1 LHHIFL
7 KDVRTCINLDDKYN
21 LKEYEKLHEQ
31 SITQVD
37 KFWGPIAENIHWY
50 KKWDKILDDSNP
62 PFYKWFVG
70 GKTNTC
76 YNAVDRWAKKVP
88 EKPAYI
94 WYSENQNEEIISYG
108 ELLIRVNQFAS
119 VLQDLGVEKGDRIV
133 IYLPMIPEAAVAMLA
148 CVRIGAIHSVVFA
161 GFSVHSLAV
170 RIDDSK
176 PKVLLCADSGLR
188 SGSKTDLKKIVD
200 NALDSATYKIPYVIV
215 VDRKL
220 VKHNM
225 KKGRDFY
232 WNELIRKKR
241 TNIFVEPEQVW
252 STDPSY
258 ILYTS
263 GTTGIPKG
271 VVRDTGGHM
280 VALHY
285 SMKSIYNTEEN
296 DVFFA
301 TSDIGWV
308 VGHSYIIY
316 APLFIGCTS
325 IIYEGTPIYPDPS
338 AWFKIIQKF
347 KVNTVFSAPTAFRIL
362 RKYDPKYITDNDLS
376 SLRTIYLAGEPL
388 DKPTYEWMHDTL
400 GDRITIIDNYWQTE
414 TGWPILANPYGITP
428 LPIKP
433 GSPTKPVWGWNL
445 MVVDYEGNKV
455 EPGTKGYLVAIPPT
469 PPGVLSTIYN
479 DDDRYINSYY
489 EAFKGKLLYSTGD
502 YAIEDEDGYFFVL
515 GRADEVIK
523 VAGHRLGTGEMEAVL
538 NTHPKVAEVSCIG
551 IEDEIKG
558 EVPIA
563 MVVLKQGFEGSDELS
578 NELKNLIRN
587 KIGPVATPKDVY
599 FVEALPKT
607 RSGKVIRRAIRNL
620 AEGKEMGD
628 LSTIENPAIID
639 DLKAILKDHK

>member
-1 LHHIFL
+1 LDYKH
-7 KDVRTCINLDDKYN
+7 NLM
-21 LKEYEKLHEQ
+21 EYERLHEQ
-31 SITQVD
+31 SIKQAG
-37 KFWGPIAENIHWY
+37 KFWEPIAEAIHWY
-50 KKWDKILDDSNP
+50 KKWDKVLDDSNP

-76 YNAVDRWAKKVP
+76 YNAVDRWAIKNPK
-88 EKPAYI
+88 KPAYI
-94 WYSENQNEEIISYG
+94 WYSENQSEEILTYG
-108 ELLIRVNQFAS
+108 DLLIKVNQFAS
-119 VLQDLGVEKGDRIV
+119 ILQDLGVKKGDRIV
-133 IYLPMIPEAAVAMLA
+133 IYLPMILEAAIAMLA

-170 RIDDSK
+170 RIDDSE
-176 PKVLLCADSGLR
+176 PKILICADGGLR
-188 SGSKTDLKKIVD
+188 SGSVTDLKKIVD
-200 NALDSATYKIPYVIV
+200 SALNSATHKVPYVIV

-220 VKHNM
+220 VNHSM
-225 KKGRDFY
+225 KKGRDLY
-232 WNELIRKKR
+232 WNNLIQKKS
-241 TNIFVEPEQVW
+241 TSVYIEPEQVW

-271 VVRDTGGHM
+271 VVRDTGGHL

-285 SMKSIYNTEEN
+285 SMKTIFNTEEN

-325 IIYEGTPIYPDPS
+325 IIYEGTPVYPDPS
-338 AWFKIIQKF
+338 IWFKIIQKF
-347 KVNTVFSAPTAFRIL
+347 KVNTMFSAPTAFRIL
-362 RKYDPKYITDNDLS
+362 RKYDSKYITNNTLS

-388 DKPTYEWMHDTL
+388 DKSTYEWMHETL
-400 GDRITIIDNYWQTE
+400 GERITIIDNYWQTE
-414 TGWPILANPYGITP
+414 TGWPILANPYGIAP

-433 GSPTKPVWGWNL
+433 GSPTKAVWGWAL
-445 MVVDYEGNKV
+445 LVVDFEGNKV

-469 PPGVLSTIYN
+469 PPGVLLTVYK
-479 DDDRYINSYY
+479 DDERYMKSYY
-489 EAFKGKLLYSTGD
+489 SAFKGKLYYSTGD

-551 IEDEIKG
+551 VEDEIKG

-563 MVVLKQGFEGSDELS
+563 MVVLKQGFEGSEELS
-578 NELKNLIRN
+578 YELKSLIRN
-587 KIGPVATPKDVY
+587 NIGPVATPKEIY
-599 FVEALPKT
+599 FVQALPKT

-620 AEGKEMGD
+620 AEGKDLGD

-639 DLKAILKDHK
+639 NIRAIIKDRK

>member
-1 LHHIFL
+1 
-7 KDVRTCINLDDKYN
+7 LDDKSN
-21 LKEYEKLHEQ
+21 LKEYELLHEQ
-31 SITQVD
+31 SVTQVD
-37 KFWGPIAENIHWY
+37 KFWGPIAEKVYWY
-50 KKWDKILDDSNP
+50 KRWDKILDDSNP

-76 YNAVDRWAKKVP
+76 YNAVDRWAKKNP
-88 EKPAYI
+88 DKPAYI
-94 WYSENQNEEIISYG
+94 WYSENQDEKIVTYR
-108 ELLIRVNQFAS
+108 ELLTRVNQFAS

-133 IYLPMIPEAAVAMLA
+133 IYLPMIPEAAIAMLA

-170 RIDDSK
+170 RIDDSE
-176 PKVLLCADSGLR
+176 PKVLICADGGLR
-188 SGSKTDLKKIVD
+188 SGKETDLKKIVD
-200 NALDSATYKIPYVIV
+200 DALNSATHKVPNVIL

-220 VKHNM
+220 IKHDM

-232 WNELIRKKR
+232 WNELVKKKDD
-241 TNIFVEPEQVW
+241 TTYVEPVQVW
-252 STDPSY
+252 SRDPSY

-271 VVRDTGGHM
+271 VVRDTGGHL
-280 VALHY
+280 VALYH
-285 SMKSIYNTEEN
+285 SMKSIFNTEEN

-325 IIYEGTPIYPDPS
+325 VIYEGTPIYPDPS

-347 KVNTVFSAPTAFRIL
+347 KVNTMFSAPTAFRIL
-362 RKYDPKYITDNDLS
+362 RKYESKYITDNDLS

-388 DKPTYEWMHDTL
+388 DKPTYEWMHETL

-414 TGWPILANPYGITP
+414 TGWPILANPYGVTP
-428 LPIKP
+428 LTIKP
-433 GSPTKPVWGWNL
+433 GSPTKAAWGWNL
-445 MVVDYEGNKV
+445 LVVDYDGNKV

-469 PPGVLSTIYN
+469 PPGVLITVYK
-479 DDDRYINSYY
+479 DDERYVKSYY
-489 EAFKGKLLYSTGD
+489 NAFKGKLYYATGD

-523 VAGHRLGTGEMEAVL
+523 VAGHRLGTGEMEAIL

-563 MVVLKQGFEGSDELS
+563 MIVLKQGFEGSNELQ
-578 NELKNLIRN
+578 NELKNLIRD
-587 KIGPVATPKDVY
+587 KIGPVATPKDIY
-599 FVEALPKT
+599 FVQALPKT
-607 RSGKVIRRAIRNL
+607 RSGKVIRRAIKNL
-620 AEGKEMGD
+620 AEGKELGD

-639 DLKAILKDHK
+639 NIKDIIKEQK